1 MFSSI
6 TQTDLPDTALLRR
19 FAEQGEYTDCFATPI
34 PIEASLPVFVEAFYT
49 TWLFKT
55 ERAVLK
61 WLLSLPSTDDEARQV
76 AKGTRDTFAAWNV
89 EDRSE
94 NQLLLID
101 VHKRTGSWFMVE
113 TREAGARLLFG
124 SVVFRTEQTRAGR
137 NMRWTYRSLLGLHR
151 LYSRALLSAAR
162 SRVLRRLRGRTDS
175 C

>member
-6 TQTDLPDTALLRR
+6 TRTDLPDAALLRR
-19 FAEQGEYTDCFATPI
+19 FAGQGEYTDCFAAPI
-34 PIEASLPVFVEAFYT
+34 PIEPSLPVFVEAFYT

-55 ERAVLK
+55 ERVILK

-76 AKGTRDTFAAWNV
+76 ARGTRDSFAAWNV
-89 EDRSE
+89 EERSE

-113 TREAGARLLFG
+113 TREAGGRLLFG
-124 SVVFRTEQTRAGR
+124 SVVFRTAETPAGR
-137 NMRWTYRSLLGLHR
+137 NIRWTYRSLLGLHR

-162 SRVLRRLRGRTDS
+162 SRLLRRLGGPTDS
-175 C
+175 Y